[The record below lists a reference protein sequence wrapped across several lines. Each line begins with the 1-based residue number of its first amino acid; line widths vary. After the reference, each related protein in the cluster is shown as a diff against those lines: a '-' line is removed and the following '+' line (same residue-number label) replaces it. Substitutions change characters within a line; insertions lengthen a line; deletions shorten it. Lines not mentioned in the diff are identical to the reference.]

1 MFSSARLAA
10 ILALALISIVGAT
23 LYPYGG
29 NPSALFHMDAER
41 AVSYQVPAQFVV
53 LGVPGYDGM
62 QYYDI
67 AKNFALV
74 FQPVRWPELNISDAM
89 SYSYQRA
96 LLPALAFAFSF
107 NQEVALPWVFLIIN
121 FLCLLLTGWLLFR
134 RTQNPLF
141 GFALALC
148 PAAMVGLH
156 FSLAEPVTLLL
167 CTLLFLLLEKT
178 ERMGPVEILLLA
190 ALVLAREVNVLLAG
204 FLMVFFL
211 WKKEWKNALGALVG
225 IAVFVVWHTVIYGIF
240 AAIPFLWST
249 DKHGF
254 PGWAV
259 LEIFLGWKGWNALTL
274 SSVALCLGFVLPAT
288 VMSVQ
293 ETIKTRLKDLVPLGA
308 LAFLLLMWA
317 MPDHIWGSVTS
328 IGRVI
333 TPVYPFV
340 ILMCLKRND
349 LFARMLTGAIL
360 VLGLVTAA
368 GLISSVHPFILS

>member
-1 MFSSARLAA
+1 MTSLLRNTVLLSA
-10 ILALALISIVGAT
+10 ILIMLVGAT

-29 NPSALFHMDAER
+29 DPSALFHMDVER
-41 AVSYQVPAQFVV
+41 AVSYSVPEGFII

-74 FQPVRWPELNISDAM
+74 FQPSQWPELNISDAM

-107 NQEVALPWVFLIIN
+107 NQVTALPWVFLIIN
-121 FLCLLLTGWLLFR
+121 LTCLVLTGLLVFR
-134 RTQNPLF
+134 RSKNPLF

-178 ERMGPVEILLLA
+178 QRMGAVEVLLLS
-190 ALVLAREVNVLLAG
+190 ALVLAREVNVLLAA
-204 FLMVFFL
+204 FLVAFFL
-211 WKKEWKNALGALVG
+211 WKYQWRNALLACIG
-225 IAVFVVWHTVIYGIF
+225 IVVFVAWHTVIYKIF

-274 SSVALCLGFVLPAT
+274 SSIALCLGFVLPAT
-288 VMSVQ
+288 IMSVQ
-293 ETIKTRLKDLVPLGA
+293 ETIKTRLKELLPLGA

-340 ILMCLKRND
+340 ILLCVKRND
-349 LFARMLTGAIL
+349 VFARVLTGAIL
-360 VLGLVTAA
+360 VLGVVTAA
-368 GLISSVHPFILS
+368 GLISVVHPFTLS